1 MAQKSTT
8 DLALLPAH
16 KLAKL
21 FRRGKASPVEALQ
34 AVLARIAKH
43 NATINAFQ
51 HLDAEAGL
59 KAARQ
64 SEKRWHKGKPLS
76 AIDGVPTTVKDTLWT
91 IGMPTVFGTKAND
104 PAGPWTEDAPASA
117 ALRAAGAV
125 IFAKTT
131 TPEYGFKGVTD
142 SPLYGITR
150 NPWNMEM
157 TPGGSSGG
165 SAASLAAGMGTLSV
179 GTDAAG
185 SVRIPSAFTGLATI
199 KATFARV
206 PVYPPSAQ
214 MTLSNVG
221 PMARDVTDVAA
232 MMNVITR
239 PDPREWWSLPDDG
252 MDYVAALKG
261 SLKGLKVAYSP
272 QLGLFKDVHP
282 EVAAQVAKAAKTFA
296 RLGAKVSEVDP
307 KIPDPREALD
317 ILWMGH
323 SASLLDRFVPEKQ
336 ALMDPGLIKA
346 ARIGAAQTQA
356 QYIKANQLRLELGVA
371 LNLFFTKYD
380 LLLTPT
386 MPVPAFKV
394 GLNTPKGGDDVSLSW
409 TPFTLTFNMSRH
421 PAASVPCGLTKSG
434 LPVGLQNVG
443 AHYKDALVLRAAKAF
458 EDEVGTFAPPMAS

>member
-1 MAQKSTT
+1 MAT

-16 KLAKL
+16 KLVKL

-43 NATINAFQ
+43 NAALNAFQ

-59 KAARQ
+59 RAAKQ
-64 SEKRWHKGKPLS
+64 SEKRWKKGKPLS
-76 AIDGVPTTVKDTLWT
+76 PLDGVPTTIKDTLYT
-91 IGMPTVFGTKAND
+91 IGMPTVFGTKANS
-104 PAGPWTEDAPASA
+104 PAGPWTEDAPPVA
-117 ALRAAGAV
+117 ALRAAGAT

-150 NPWNMEM
+150 NPWNTEM

-165 SAASLAAGMGTLSV
+165 SAASLAAGMGTLTL

-185 SVRIPSAFTGLATI
+185 SVRIPSALTGLATI

-206 PVYPPSAQ
+206 PVYPPSSQ
-214 MTLSNVG
+214 MTLSNIGAMTRNVS
-221 PMARDVTDVAA
+221 DLAA
-232 MMNVITR
+232 MMNIITQ

-261 SLKGLKVAYSP
+261 SVKGLKIAYSP
-272 QLGLFKDVHP
+272 NLGHFKDVHP
-282 EVAAQVAKAAKTFA
+282 EVAALVAKAAKTFA

-307 KIPDPREALD
+307 KFADPREALD
-317 ILWMGH
+317 TLWMGH
-323 SASLLDRFVPEKQ
+323 ASSLLDRFTPEQQ

-346 ARIGAAQTQA
+346 AKIGAAQSQA
-356 QYIKANQLRLELGVA
+356 KYIKANQLRLEVGVA

-394 GLNTPKGGDDVSLSW
+394 GHNTPKDPDGVSLAW
-409 TPFTLTFNMSRH
+409 TPFTSTFNMSRH
-421 PAASVPCGLTKSG
+421 PAASVPCGLTKAG
-434 LPVGLQNVG
+434 LPVGLQIIG

-458 EDEVGTFAPPMAS
+458 EDEIGTFTPPMVVR